1 MIPSGKAADKENM
14 KNKENTRKGH
24 GKVPK
29 YLQRFNKEREDKEQ

>member
-1 MIPSGKAADKENM
+1 MMPSGKVADKENI